1 MKVFK
6 FTNTIVNND
15 FFSRDAIK
23 EDNEIDTTAL
33 VDAVLKE
40 CRKDEVTYKNHS
52 LKALG
57 EIVSALEID
66 RFEDIYNIIR
76 GILNDEISTVDD
88 EDSSKENASKNREN
102 YIKLKETAYET
113 LGQAW
118 PRYSKSTQE
127 KYRESFVEQIVQYL
141 PTVTRSAQVCLLSAL
156 SAYVDKLSLLTED
169 NLTDADKT
177 SLSKIVDN
185 ILKAVTYAM
194 SISKHTRLRK
204 EALNVIF
211 SLGTK
216 LKKSQAP
223 EYDVLGRSFGEIL
236 PSFESDTQPEI
247 KSRVNDIKKLL
258 SDQ

>member
-1 MKVFK
+1 MITF
-6 FTNTIVNND
+6 
-15 FFSRDAIK
+15 RDAIK
-23 EDNEIDTTAL
+23 EDKEIDTTAL

-40 CRKDEVTYKNHS
+40 CRKDEVIYKTHS
-52 LKALG
+52 LKSLG

-76 GILNDEISTVDD
+76 GILNDEVTSTED
-88 EDSSKENASKNREN
+88 EETSKENASKNREN
-102 YIKLKETAYET
+102 HIKLKETAYET

-118 PRYSKSTQE
+118 PRNSKETQE
-127 KYRESFVEQIVQYL
+127 KYRESFVEQTVQHL

-156 SAYVDKLSLLTED
+156 YAYVDKLGLLTDD

-177 SLSKIVDN
+177 SLANIVDN

-194 SISKHTRLRK
+194 SIKHTRLRK

-216 LKKSQAP
+216 LKKSRAP
-223 EYDVLGRSFGEIL
+223 EFDVLRSSFKEIL
-236 PSFESDTQPEI
+236 PGFESDTQPEI
-247 KSRVNDIKKLL
+247 KSRVTDIKKLL
-258 SDQ
+258 SDH